1 MVFRLLEG
9 LLLAALTLALIGFSV
24 FKRPGRVAGAAGP
37 ALLLGMVH
45 LLTEGWRWQLV
56 PAYGLAC
63 ALSVSVVL
71 RLALVRLAGDHSHSH
86 CRLRILGHA
95 TAWLCVV
102 STVLLCVT
110 FPIFALPEPSGPYAV
125 GTTRMRLVDTSR
137 AETFTPDS
145 DDHRELLLQVWYP
158 AEPEAGDAPVAYWE
172 HAPIYANHLRFVQTH
187 SYAEAP
193 LVRSCAPFPVLVFS
207 HGYLLGYVSQNTAQ
221 MEELASHGYVVVSI
235 AHPYEA
241 LSVTFPDGRHVP
253 FSAGHLWRILDLLSD
268 QPELQA
274 LMDESHRIWTDDT
287 VFVMDELARMDAG
300 TGPFGGRLDTTRL
313 GVFGMSF
320 GGATASEVC
329 LVDGRCRAG
338 INMDGALW
346 GDGLRKGGVVQR
358 PFMVVYDE
366 VFEGMNDEMYRRV
379 DATAYRVTVS
389 GSTHGDFGDMTLM
402 SPLLK
407 RAGILFGPISDQRM
421 VSILNDYVRA
431 FFDIH
436 LRGADAALLDGL
448 SAEYPEVALES
459 RNR

>member
-1 MVFRLLEG
+1 MTFRLFEG
-9 LLLAALTLALIGFSV
+9 LLLAALTLALAGFSV
-24 FKRPGRVAGAAGP
+24 LKRPSRAAGAAGS
-37 ALLLGMVH
+37 ALLLGVVH

-56 PAYGLAC
+56 PAYGLVC
-63 ALSVSVVL
+63 GLSVFVVL
-71 RLALVRLAGDHSHSH
+71 RLAPVRHQDDHSHSH
-86 CRLRILGHA
+86 YGPRTFGLAL
-95 TAWLCVV
+95 AWLCVA

-125 GTTRMRLVDTSR
+125 GTTRMHLVDPAR
-137 AETFTPDS
+137 GETFTS
-145 DDHRELLLQVWYP
+145 DPGDRRELLLQVWYP
-158 AEPEAGDAPVAYWE
+158 AEPEAGDVLAAYWE
-172 HAPIYANHLRFVQTH
+172 DAPFYANHLRFVQTH

-193 LVRSCAPFPVLVFS
+193 VARSGAGFPVLIFS
-207 HGYLLGYVSQNTAQ
+207 HGYLLGYVSQNTVQ
-221 MEELASHGYVVVSI
+221 MEELASHGYVVASI
-235 AHPYEA
+235 AHPHEA
-241 LSVTFPDGRHVP
+241 LSVTFPDGRRVP
-253 FSAGHLWRILDLLSD
+253 FNESHLWRIVGLLSD
-268 QPELQA
+268 QPELRS

-287 VFVMDELARMDAG
+287 CFVMDELARMDAG
-300 TGPFGGRLDTTRL
+300 TGLFGGRLDTTRL

-329 LVDGRCRAG
+329 LIDGRCRAG

-346 GDGLRKGGVVQR
+346 GDGLREGGCVER

-379 DATAYRVTVS
+379 DAPAYRVTVS

-407 RAGILFGPISDQRM
+407 RAGILFGPIDDQRM
-421 VSILNDYVRA
+421 VSIMNDYVRG